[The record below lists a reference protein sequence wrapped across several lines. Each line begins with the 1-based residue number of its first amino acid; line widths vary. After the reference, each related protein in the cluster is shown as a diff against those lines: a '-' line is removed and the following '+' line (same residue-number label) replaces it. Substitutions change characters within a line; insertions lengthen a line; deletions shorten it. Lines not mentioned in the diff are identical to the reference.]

1 MSDAKMI
8 LILAPTSAEQAR
20 ANELM
25 AALDAAGGRAQQMVV
40 EGNYEQ
46 VLDAL
51 AGGVSPV
58 VVK

>member
-1 MSDAKMI
+1 MSDAKMT

-25 AALDAAGGRAQQMVV
+25 AALATMGGRAQQMVV

>member
-1 MSDAKMI
+1 MT

-25 AALDAAGGRAQQMVV
+25 AALATMGGRAQQMVV